1 VLPLLR
7 SFFNLILALL
17 IGFSCSSLPIE
28 ISRLFYIPVEQAISY
43 SFQPAHTEV
52 TNPQIVS
59 FSVKTKQTN
68 ISIRNNPGKNLK
80 VEAYKNGTPVESL
93 VYLELETGRPGED
106 IVITR
111 DNPLLLQVDISQKIT
126 GLPDGEY
133 FFRFYL
139 QDDKLAEIEPLELKV
154 NYISDPKYYK
164 SLNYEPKDNM
174 GLVLYFPSPD
184 NKYLVPVT
192 RFVPDSKSV
201 LTTTIQNLALGA
213 DPETA
218 LQQRS
223 IIPGVVKVYYSGS
236 TVYVMLDPDSE
247 RLKDTGNL
255 HMALDSIVY
264 TMTEI
269 PQMRRVQ
276 FLLDGKRVDEIAQG
290 IAARNPWLPD
300 KSPAAYL
307 AYNTFDRYLL
317 FPYRPDMSEAET
329 IRDKCF
335 ALFETLKLGIPGDP
349 LVEAVV
355 PKEVELLN
363 VYFLKDTLTLDFND
377 AFLEAYSG
385 ERHKQYMMMDSI
397 LYTFSSVETVKN
409 IQVLVEGS
417 DQYSF
422 ADYSLSKPLTR
433 PLYINPEKN

>member
-1 VLPLLR
+1 MLKSIL
-7 SFFNLILALL
+7 NLILVFL
-17 IGFSCSSLPIE
+17 IGISCSSLPIE
-28 ISRLFYIPVEQAISY
+28 INRLLYIPVEQSISY

-59 FSVKTKQTN
+59 FSVRTKQTN
-68 ISIRNNPGKNLK
+68 IGIKNNPGKNLK
-80 VEAYKNGTPVESL
+80 VEAYKNGTPVGNLKYS
-93 VYLELETGRPGED
+93 ELESGRPGED

-111 DNPLLLQVDISQKIT
+111 DNPLILQVDISQKTT

-133 FFRFYL
+133 LFRFCV
-139 QDDKLAEIEPLELKV
+139 QDDGLDGIEPLELKV
-154 NYISDPKYYK
+154 SYISNPQYYK
-164 SLNYEPKDNM
+164 SLNYEPKGDM
-174 GLVLYFPSPD
+174 GIVLYFPSPD

-192 RFVPDSKSV
+192 RFVPSSNAV

-213 DPETA
+213 DPATT
-218 LQQRS
+218 LQPQP
-223 IIPGVVKVYYSGS
+223 IIPDVVKVYYSGS
-236 TVYVMLDPDSE
+236 TVYVMLDPESGKLRDAV
-247 RLKDTGNL
+247 NL
-255 HMALDSIVY
+255 QMALDSIVY

-276 FLLDGKRVDEIAQG
+276 FLQDGKRVDEIAPG
-290 IAARNPWLPD
+290 IATRDPWMPD
-300 KSPAAYL
+300 ANPAAYL

-335 ALFETLKLGIPGDP
+335 ALFETLKLGIPHDP

-363 VYFLKDTLTLDFND
+363 VYFLKGTLTLDFND
-377 AFLEAYSG
+377 AFLKAYSG
-385 ERHKQYMMMDSI
+385 ERQKQYMMMDSI

-409 IQVLVEGS
+409 IQVLIEGS